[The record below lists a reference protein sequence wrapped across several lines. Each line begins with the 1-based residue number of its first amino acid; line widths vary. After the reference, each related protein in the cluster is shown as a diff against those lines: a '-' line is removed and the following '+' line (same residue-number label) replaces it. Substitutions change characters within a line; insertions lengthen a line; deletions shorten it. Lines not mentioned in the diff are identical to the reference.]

1 MSLIVILICLSIQRF
16 LKFNSY
22 SYQLHWV
29 DPYYKWMTG
38 KFAQIT
44 KGHGFVGAAILVLPI
59 LVLVAIVFALV
70 FSWLGLIGYAV
81 LSIAIVWYCMD
92 GRDRQKDP
100 CENRSAQ
107 DLFITSYR
115 NLFGVIFWYAL
126 FGPVGLA
133 LYFVVGKL
141 QNLITDQQTSSPE
154 EETQSSLSLCM
165 DKIMGV
171 LDWVP
176 VRLVGLSYALVGH
189 FGSVFK
195 SWLKK
200 LSDGISNTHKLVS
213 EWGMIALKDVA
224 EDTQTAEAITLIDRA
239 LLVWLV
245 VVFLVTVGA
254 WLS

>member
-1 MSLIVILICLSIQRF
+1 MSLIVILICLGLQRY

-22 SYQLHWV
+22 SCQLHWV
-29 DPYYKWMTG
+29 DPYYKWMTA

-59 LVLVAIVFALV
+59 LAVVAIVFALV
-70 FSWLGLIGYAV
+70 FNWLSLIGYAV

-92 GRDRQKDP
+92 GRDMQKDP
-100 CENRSAQ
+100 YENMSAQ

-126 FGPVGLA
+126 FGPVGLT
-133 LYFVVGKL
+133 LYFSAGKL
-141 QNLITDQQTSSPE
+141 QNLIMDQQTSSH
-154 EETQSSLSLCM
+154 EETQSSLSLCI

-189 FGSVFK
+189 FGLVFK

-200 LSDGISNTHKLVS
+200 LFDGISNTQKLVS

-245 VVFLVTVGA
+245 VLFLISLGS
-254 WLS
+254 LIS